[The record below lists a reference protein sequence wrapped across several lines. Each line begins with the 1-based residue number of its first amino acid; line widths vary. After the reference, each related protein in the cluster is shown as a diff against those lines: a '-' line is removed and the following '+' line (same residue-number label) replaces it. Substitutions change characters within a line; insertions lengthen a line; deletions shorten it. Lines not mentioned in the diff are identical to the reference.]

1 MDTYTLVK
9 FLHVAFVVVW
19 LGGGFSLVVLG
30 ARANRANDTADLIK
44 VIQQVV
50 YMNHVFVPASLL
62 AFLCGLILAWIAGL
76 FDLLWVIIGL
86 AGFLATFAT
95 GIAVLKPR
103 SDKVAA
109 LIATGGRRRAGGR

>member
-86 AGFLATFAT
+86 AGIPRHLRHWHRSPEAALRQ
-95 GIAVLKPR
+95 GRR
-103 SDKVAA
+103 SDRQ
-109 LIATGGRRRAGGR
+109 GRRRAGGR